1 MIPTKPL
8 LFPSLLVLIFVSL
21 CVTGAS
27 AQELVWSPDGSLL
40 ASGSEDGTVRVWH
53 PRTGNA
59 PLYVLRGHTAAIQSL
74 AWSPSGHTLASL
86 SYDGTIC
93 LWDANTGQQTA
104 TLMDTEVRPKRRRR
118 SPNPIRSAIPV
129 AVTIEEVP
137 MPTSNWEETTGFRLR
152 TNSRLQTDVVVRI
165 QRESEERYWVQGK
178 TGSGRPTKEDKVGPI
193 DQKEGYV
200 LISKRTGVSQTIPFS
215 CGDYEEVSI
224 TVLPLPHRL
233 PELALEEG
241 IDVDN
246 VVPYVA
252 GTPATISVTGPRYKG
267 KRLESKKDS
276 RPTRSRSRFDPF
288 K

>member
-1 MIPTKPL
+1 MISIKHL
-8 LFPSLLVLIFVSL
+8 LVPSLLVLIFVSL

-74 AWSPSGHTLASL
+74 AWSPRGQTLASL

-93 LWDANTGQQTA
+93 LWDAKTGQQTA
-104 TLMDTEVRPKRRRR
+104 TLMDTDVRPKRRRR
-118 SPNPIRSAIPV
+118 RTNPIVSAIPV
-129 AVTIEEVP
+129 TVTIEEVP
-137 MPTSNWEETTGFRLR
+137 MPTSSWEETTGFRLR
-152 TNSRLQTDVVVRI
+152 VDAILLQDVVVRI

-178 TGSGRPTKEDKVGPI
+178 TASGLPTEDNRVGPRERKVAYI
-193 DQKEGYV
+193 
-200 LISKRTGVSQTIPFS
+200 LIPKRTAVSQAFPIY

-224 TVLPLPHRL
+224 TVLPLPRLL
-233 PELALEEG
+233 PELSFDG

-246 VVPYVA
+246 VVPYVV
-252 GTPATISVTGPRYKG
+252 GTPTTISVTGPRYRL

-276 RPTRSRSRFDPF
+276 RPTRSRFDPF

>member
-59 PLYVLRGHTAAIQSL
+59 PLYVLRGHTDGIRAL
-74 AWSPSGHTLASL
+74 AWSPRGHTLASL
-86 SYDGTIC
+86 SYDGTIF
-93 LWDANTGQQTA
+93 LWDSKTGQHTA
-104 TLMDTEVRPKRRRR
+104 TLTDSVVSPKRRRR
-118 SPNPIRSAIPV
+118 RPNPIASAIPV
-129 AVTIEEVP
+129 AVAIEEVP
-137 MPTSNWEETTGFRLR
+137 MPTSGWEETIGFRLR
-152 TNSRLQTDVVVRI
+152 TDAILQRDVVVRI

-178 TGSGRPTKEDKVGPI
+178 TASGLPTEENRVGPRNRKVAYI
-193 DQKEGYV
+193 
-200 LISKRTGVSQTIPFS
+200 LIPKRTAVSQAFPIY

-224 TVLPLPHRL
+224 TILPLPHPS
-233 PELALEEG
+233 PELPLEG

-246 VVPYVA
+246 VVPYVV
-252 GTPATISVTGPRYKG
+252 GRPASISVTGPRYRL

-276 RPTRSRSRFDPF
+276 RPTRSRFDPF